1 MELKMF
7 ETDKFFLVGNNLSLD
22 FVNTKIAEGGKP
34 KDLLENL
41 ADMMSWAIA
50 VKLIEKDGA
59 ASLLTNWTQKGE
71 RFLSE
76 AVNFRL
82 ILYGLF
88 TGIMNGE
95 RVKDSTIKIIN
106 EMLADQTGY
115 AVIARNETGFEKRFR
130 TDFYESRQLLA
141 SIASSAADLL
151 CYGNLD
157 LIKKC
162 EGENCVLYFYDTT
175 KNHSRRWCS
184 MAGCGNRAKVNAFYK
199 RKKANTSQSGN

>member
-1 MELKMF
+1 MF